1 MCTIALLVWLPGT
14 PVRQGIDPQEVLQY
28 FSWLAYA
35 LVAAAYT
42 AVVFGGELSK
52 EGPRIF
58 SKRNA
63 RSVSQVIAA
72 HSACLTILL
81 CFLRLASYIVLTLP
95 HWMTNTLEG
104 EGGRSDRS
112 RITIADL
119 LFLLASIVMAQIE
132 QKRLF
137 VQSET
142 DSAEP
147 NESATVPN
155 AD

>member
-1 MCTIALLVWLPGT
+1 
-14 PVRQGIDPQEVLQY
+14 
-28 FSWLAYA
+28 
-35 LVAAAYT
+35 
-42 AVVFGGELSK
+42 
-52 EGPRIF
+52 
-58 SKRNA
+58 
-63 RSVSQVIAA
+63 
-72 HSACLTILL
+72 
-81 CFLRLASYIVLTLP
+81 
-95 HWMTNTLEG
+95 MTNTLEG
-104 EGGRSDRS
+104 EGGRSDKS